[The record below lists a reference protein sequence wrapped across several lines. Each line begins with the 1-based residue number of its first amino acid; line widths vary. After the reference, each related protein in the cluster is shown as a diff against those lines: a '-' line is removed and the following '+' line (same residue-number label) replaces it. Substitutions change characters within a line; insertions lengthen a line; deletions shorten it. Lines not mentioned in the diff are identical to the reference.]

1 MIGNPDT
8 KQQKTCKA
16 TFISNHQELSH
27 EKEYFNGEGL
37 TRNKRKVRCIKDHEK
52 LVGAEG
58 MGLRLLIAYPSNE
71 FLRMS
76 LKPSQLQHAKYY
88 GETKGVVS

>member
-27 EKEYFNGEGL
+27 EKEYFNGV
-37 TRNKRKVRCIKDHEK
+37 KVILILKD
-52 LVGAEG
+52 
-58 MGLRLLIAYPSNE
+58 
-71 FLRMS
+71 
-76 LKPSQLQHAKYY
+76 
-88 GETKGVVS
+88 